1 MRVTAVIHIERWS
14 LLLLGAALRTGSTH
28 FAQFLDEVDITPT
41 TLIGRLEGLVSSG
54 LMTYRAGTNAS
65 DSEYLLTPKGEDLLG
80 VVTALD
86 DWSRRWEL
94 EVPTPAELTVCENS
108 DPTSAAPS
116 MTLSLLGSFDLSVES
131 QPVSGLSVGTQR
143 LLVFLA
149 LHDRAVTR
157 SAVAGTMWPEV
168 SEARAGLSLRSALS
182 RLDPAT
188 RDAVLIASAGLALDS
203 EVEVDLHEAQSLA
216 RRLIEGRPEP
226 RDLSLDVIG
235 TLSQD
240 LLPDWSDDWVVAEA
254 EDWKQLRMNALESL
268 ALLLIDENRLGEA
281 ASAARAAIRVDP
293 LRESGYVALIKVH
306 LAKGD
311 QSEALRV
318 FDRYADL
325 LSAALGLEP
334 TDHLRDLISSL
345 RTSESSG

>member
-1 MRVTAVIHIERWS
+1 M
-14 LLLLGAALRTGSTH
+14 TH
-28 FAQFLDEVDITPT
+28 
-41 TLIGRLEGLVSSG
+41 SSG
-54 LMTYRAGTNAS
+54 ADAS
-65 DSEYLLTPKGEDLLG
+65 DSEYTLTPKGEDLAG
-80 VVTALD
+80 VITALD
-86 DWSRRWEL
+86 EWSKRWEL
-94 EVPTPAELTVCENS
+94 EVPTPAELTLGENS
-108 DPTSAAPS
+108 DATVTPTR
-116 MTLSLLGSFDLSVES
+116 MRLCMLGSFELSVGNRLVE
-131 QPVSGLSVGTQR
+131 GLSVGSQR

-188 RDAVLIASAGLALDS
+188 RDAIMIASAGLAL
-203 EVEVDLHEAQSLA
+203 EGGVEVDLHDGQTLA
-216 RRLIEGRPEP
+216 RRLIAGQPEP
-226 RDLSLDVIG
+226 DDLSLEVIG

-254 EDWKQLRMNALESL
+254 EDWKQLRMNALECL
-268 ALLLIDENRLGEA
+268 ARLLIDENRLGEA

-318 FDRYADL
+318 FDRYGEL

-334 TDHLRDLISSL
+334 TDHLRGLIASL
-345 RTSESSG
+345 RTSESR